1 MTESKGDTMS
11 KITIFIP
18 PLPRKNYSYRLGDAQ
33 IIHDDNKNAIV
44 IDGGEDNL
52 CNEIIKYCKNHG
64 ITHITY
70 ILSHWHYDHDRG
82 MKLLL
87 DSSIIVDKIYC
98 PPPSDLNKLKDSDA
112 RDDYSRA
119 MTRIAQAN
127 NLKKSIVYPP
137 ADQYIN
143 IKVGAIN
150 CKIWRRS
157 VRPSE
162 NVDYQVNNTSLCCY
176 FPDLYYV
183 TTGDSIN
190 AFDTF
195 LQTKPGRITV
205 FKIPHH
211 GNACTNT
218 PCSLL
223 KTAGAK
229 ICWYNHSEKYGVD
242 VGGDSFSK
250 WGAGYCK
257 QHFICIRPFY
267 AITMIAC
274 DKKLTIEQNG
284 SRWSYDIPYDGV
296 VTEGWKQYK
305 GEWLYQRKDGT
316 YATGWFFAKWSGGE
330 NWFLADS
337 DGICLHGWH
346 KVNGYWYWL
355 DPKTCAMQTGWLDYN
370 GRKCYLEPDAGKNQ
384 GHAYMSETAVIDG
397 KTYRFDANCYATEVD
412 GSASISSGRPD
423 IKQNSGFKGYNVS
436 KRNDPIMYIVIHYT
450 GAEGTAKN
458 NIDYFNG
465 GNRNASADYFI
476 GHDGEIWQYNPN
488 IEKQYSWHCGGGR
501 QSSTGGSFY
510 GMCKNANSIGIELC
524 THQINGTW
532 TFTDKTVESA
542 RKLVKYLMET
552 YNIKQKNIIRHWDV
566 TGKYCPNVYG
576 WINPSTQ
583 WDKFKASLSESTNYD
598 SAPQIYRVRKSWKE
612 ADTQIGAFASLDNA
626 RNFVKLHAGYHI
638 YDRSGNE
645 IT

>member
-1 MTESKGDTMS
+1 MS

-18 PLPRKNYSYRLGDAQ
+18 PLPRKDYSYRLGDAQ

-44 IDGGEDNL
+44 IDGGEDSL
-52 CNEIIKYCKNHG
+52 CNEIIKYCKSHG

-98 PPPSDLNKLKDSDA
+98 PPPADLTKLRDSDA
-112 RDDYSRA
+112 KDDYSRA

-127 NLKKSIVYPP
+127 KLKKSIIYPP
-137 ADQYIN
+137 ADQYTT
-143 IKVGAIN
+143 IKVGTIV

-176 FPDLYYV
+176 FPDLYYA

-195 LQTKPGRITV
+195 LQTKPGKITV

-211 GNACTNT
+211 GNACTTN
-218 PCSLL
+218 PCALL
-223 KTAGAK
+223 KEAGAQ

-257 QHFICIRPFY
+257 KHFICIRPFY
-267 AITMIAC
+267 TITMTAC
-274 DKKLTIEQNG
+274 DKKLYIEQNG
-284 SRWSYDIPYDGV
+284 SKWSYDIPYDGKPA
-296 VTEGWKQYK
+296 TCGWLKGTKGMWYQYP
-305 GEWLYQRKDGT
+305 DGT
-316 YATGWFFAKWSGGE
+316 WATGWKWLPKQDGKGE
-330 NWFLADS
+330 AWHLFDN
-337 DGICLHGWH
+337 DGWLLYGWQ
-346 KVNGYWYWL
+346 KVNGYWYFL
-355 DPKTCAMQTGWLDYN
+355 NEKDGHMLTGWLN
-370 GRKCYLEPDAGKNQ
+370 RAGLFYLEPVSGKNQ

-397 KTYRFDANCYATEVD
+397 KTYTFDANCYAKLVSND
-412 GSASISSGRPD
+412 VKPIASGRPN
-423 IKQNSGFKGYNVS
+423 IKQNPNFKGYNVS
-436 KRNDPIMYIVIHYT
+436 NRNDPIMYIVVHYT

-476 GHDGEIWQYNPN
+476 NHDGEIWQYNPN
-488 IEKQYSWHCGGGR
+488 IEKRYSWHCGGGR
-501 QSSTGGSFY
+501 QSSTGGSFF
-510 GMCKNANSIGIELC
+510 GSCKNANSIGVELC
-524 THQINGTW
+524 THKIDGAW

-552 YNIKQKNIIRHWDV
+552 YNIKQKNVIRHWDV
-566 TGKYCPNVYG
+566 NGKYCPNVYG
-576 WINPSTQ
+576 WLSNSTQ
-583 WDKFKASLSESTNYD
+583 WDKYKASLSASTYYD
-598 SAPQIYRVRKSWKE
+598 DAPQIYRVRKSWKA
-612 ADTQIGAFASLDNA
+612 ADTQIGAFAGLDNA
-626 RNFVKLHAGYHI
+626 RKFVKLHPGYHI
-638 YDRSGNE
+638 YDKNGNE
-645 IT
+645 VT

>member
-1 MTESKGDTMS
+1 MS
-11 KITIFIP
+11 AIHIFIP
-18 PLPRKNYSYRLGDAQ
+18 YMPQKSYAYRRGDAQ
-33 IIHDDNKNAIV
+33 IIYDDDKHAIV
-44 IDGGEDNL
+44 IDGGEDWL
-52 CNEIIKYCKNHG
+52 CEQIIAFCKSHG

-98 PPPSDLNKLKDSDA
+98 PPPSDLTKLRDTDA

-119 MTRIAQAN
+119 MQRIAQAT
-127 NLKKSIVYPP
+127 NLKKSISYPD
-137 ADQYIN
+137 ADKTTR
-143 IKVGAIN
+143 IKVGAIV
-150 CKIWRRS
+150 CDIWRRS

-176 FPDLYYV
+176 FPELHYV

-190 AFDTF
+190 AFDTY
-195 LQTKPGRITV
+195 LQTKPGPIKV

-229 ICWYNHSEKYGVD
+229 LCWYNHAEAYGVGI
-242 VGGDSFSK
+242 GGDSFSY
-250 WGAGYCK
+250 WGAKYCK
-257 QHFICIRPFY
+257 DHGFICLRPFNNIY
-267 AITMIAC
+267 MTAASNV
-274 DKKLTIEQNG
+274 LTITQNG
-284 SRWSYDIPYDGV
+284 STWTYAIPYSGEAF
-296 VTEGWKQYK
+296 EGWT
-305 GEWLYQRKDGT
+305 GGGDTWRYQRKDGT
-316 YATGWFFAKWSGGE
+316 YATGWAFLKWSGGE
-330 NWFLADS
+330 NWFLFDS

-370 GRKCYLEPDAGKNQ
+370 GRKCYLEPEAGKNQ

-397 KTYRFDANCYATEVD
+397 KTYRFDSNCYAEEVD
-412 GSASISSGRPD
+412 GSAPIPSGRPD

-436 KRNDPIMYIVIHYT
+436 KRSDPIMYIVIHYT

-458 NIDYFNG
+458 NVDYFNG
-465 GNRNASADYFI
+465 GNRSASADFFV

-501 QSSTGGSFY
+501 QSSKGGKFF
-510 GMCKNANSIGIELC
+510 GKCKNANSIGIELC
-524 THQINGTW
+524 THKSGGEWIFYDATI
-532 TFTDKTVESA
+532 EAA
-542 RKLVKYLMET
+542 RILVRYLMET
-552 YNIKQKNIIRHWDV
+552 YNIKQSNVIRHYDV
-566 TGKYCPNVYG
+566 NGKNCPAVYG
-576 WINPSTQ
+576 WAGDNAPK

-598 SAPQIYRVRKSWKE
+598 DTPQIYRVRKSWAE
-612 ADTQIGAFASLDNA
+612 ADTQKGAFSVLENAKACASNWS
-626 RNFVKLHAGYHI
+626 GYHVF
-638 YDRSGNE
+638 DKDGQM